1 MVRGDDLDY
10 VFADSLYNKQ
20 VNNMKE
26 IKSWV
31 DLKDVNKKLLAEIVN
46 TIESFKFRVA
56 KGNYINQEEFLKIM
70 DQECSVISDMM
81 ELIEHLSIIIESVED
96 RGYKVN

>member
-1 MVRGDDLDY
+1 
-10 VFADSLYNKQ
+10 
-20 VNNMKE
+20 MKE
-26 IKSWV
+26 IKSWA

>member
-1 MVRGDDLDY
+1 LVRGDDLDY